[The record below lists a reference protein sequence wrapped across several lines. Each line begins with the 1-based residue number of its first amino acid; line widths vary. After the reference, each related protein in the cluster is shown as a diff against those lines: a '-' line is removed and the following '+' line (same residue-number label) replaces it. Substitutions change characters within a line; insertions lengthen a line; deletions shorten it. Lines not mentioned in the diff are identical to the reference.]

1 MIQLPHVE
9 LHADALAALRGY
21 QAEVDAIDDFA
32 ARVKHAAESFSSRN
46 RPEQKTFVAVKA
58 ALAEMCCGARRCAY
72 CEDSAADEVEHI
84 RPKSRY
90 PEAVFVWPNYLYA
103 CGPCNGAKNNRFA
116 IFPGAN
122 LPKVEVATSD
132 GPPVAG
138 MPVFLNPR
146 EENAM
151 LWITLDLRTCVFV
164 ATAAKDAQL
173 RERASYTIDV
183 LGLNR
188 DPLIGARKA
197 AFKDYLAHLHRYVQE
212 KRSGASVEALADIRD
227 TIANRQHPTVW
238 REMQRQHD
246 KHDSLRPLFAAA
258 PEAICW

>member
-9 LHADALAALRGY
+9 LHADALAALRRY
-21 QAEVDAIDDFA
+21 QAEVDAVDDFA
-32 ARVKHAAESFSSRN
+32 ARVQRAVESFSSRN
-46 RPEQKTFVAVKA
+46 RPEQKTFAAVKA
-58 ALAEMCCGARRCAY
+58 ALAKMCCGARRCAY

-116 IFPGAN
+116 VFPGEH
-122 LPKVEVATSD
+122 LPKVEVANSE

-138 MPVFLNPR
+138 TPVFLNPR
-146 EENAM
+146 DENAM
-151 LWITLDLRTCVFV
+151 QWITLDLRTCLFV
-164 ATAAKDAQL
+164 ATAPKSTQAH
-173 RERASYTIDV
+173 ERTCYTIEV

-188 DPLIGARKA
+188 DLLIDARKA
-197 AFKDYLAHLHRYVQE
+197 ALKDYRAHLAHYVQA
-212 KRSGASVEALADIRD
+212 KTDDATADALDDIRT
-227 TIANRQHPTVW
+227 TITCRQHPTVW

-246 KHDSLRPLFAAA
+246 KHDFLRPLFAAA
-258 PEAICW
+258 PEAINW